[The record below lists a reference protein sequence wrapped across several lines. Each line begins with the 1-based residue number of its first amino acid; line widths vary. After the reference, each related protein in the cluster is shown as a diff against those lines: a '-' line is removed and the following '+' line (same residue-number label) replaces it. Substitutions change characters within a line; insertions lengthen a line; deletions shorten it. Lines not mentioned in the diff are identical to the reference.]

1 MKKLFPLLALLALLS
16 AAVPALAQYAGP
28 AVQACRAYAEAEVR
42 KGGAGNPTVRID
54 APGLDMQRYTRKVGS
69 QFVSSLLSGEG
80 AIVYAQGVPVEFS
93 FVCLLA
99 DEKRPVFFYWIPRLE
114 TASLGQCR
122 RSTEVASCLDSLL
135 IVAEQELTMRYS
147 GLFVDAREADAR
159 AGNENQ
165 AGIFRRSSEA
175 YLAYRAAECA
185 RRGAAGS
192 EPHKACM
199 VDLTRRRA
207 LDLR

>member
-1 MKKLFPLLALLALLS
+1 MPMKKLLSLLALLA
-16 AAVPALAQYAGP
+16 AATPAFAQYAGP

-54 APGLDMQRYTRKVGS
+54 APGLDLQRHARKVGS
-69 QFVSSLLSGEG
+69 QSVSALLSGTG

-93 FVCLLA
+93 FACLLA
-99 DEKRPVFFYWIPRLE
+99 DEKRPLFFYWIPRLE
-114 TASLGQCR
+114 TPALGQCR
-122 RSTEVASCLDSLL
+122 RTTEVASCLDSLL

-147 GLFVDAREADAR
+147 GLFVDAREADSK
-159 AGNENQ
+159 AGNENM
-165 AGIFRRSSEA
+165 ANVFRRSSEA
-175 YLAYRAAECA
+175 FLAYRAAECA